1 MNEFFNPKTVAVIGV
16 SSSPDNLACN
26 ILANLIEF
34 NFKGTVYEVGIRG
47 GVCFGRK
54 IYRSVTNISDHID
67 LAVILTPARTISG
80 ILRDCGKKGIKHVII
95 ESAGFGEYGQEGQ
108 KLDKE
113 LLDIAKKYGI
123 KFIGPNCIGA
133 MNLHNGLALSF
144 TAFKNVFRKGS
155 VSIVTQSGGVGIS
168 YLNLLSSENIGLGK
182 FASIGNKL
190 NINENDIL
198 EYLIHDPET
207 EIICLYL
214 ESISDGRRLMDIA
227 LRSSKPILLHK
238 ANIGREA
245 MDIAQS
251 HTASLSSDDAVVSA
265 ALKQAGIARFKDP
278 ETMLNYLKILPLA
291 KVRGNQLAIISRS
304 GGHAVIAADACG
316 EAGFTLSEF
325 DKSFIKEIEK
335 HFRANVIRL
344 TNPLD
349 LGDLFDYKVYSKII
363 KHRFSQGFKSSQ

>member
-291 KVRGNQLAIISRS
+291 KVR
-304 GGHAVIAADACG
+304 
-316 EAGFTLSEF
+316 
-325 DKSFIKEIEK
+325 
-335 HFRANVIRL
+335 
-344 TNPLD
+344 
-349 LGDLFDYKVYSKII
+349 
-363 KHRFSQGFKSSQ
+363 